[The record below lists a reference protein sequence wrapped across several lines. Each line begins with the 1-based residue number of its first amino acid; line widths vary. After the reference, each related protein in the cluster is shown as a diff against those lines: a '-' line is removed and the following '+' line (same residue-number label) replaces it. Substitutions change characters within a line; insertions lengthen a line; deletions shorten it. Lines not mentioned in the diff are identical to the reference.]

1 MPPRRAKNRTQA
13 MTRSAIEK
21 CAIAFIIALTA
32 AFLYAFFGVLGMMGI
47 V

>member
-1 MPPRRAKNRTQA
+1 

-21 CAIAFIIALTA
+21 CAIIFIIALSA
-32 AFLYAFFGVLGMMGI
+32 VFLWAFWGVLGMMGI

>member
-1 MPPRRAKNRTQA
+1 

-21 CAIAFIIALTA
+21 CAVAFIIALSA
-32 AFLYAFFGVLGMMGI
+32 VFIWALWGVLGMMGI

>member
-1 MPPRRAKNRTQA
+1 

-21 CAIAFIIALTA
+21 CAIGFIILLSAVFVRALW
-32 AFLYAFFGVLGMMGI
+32 GVLGMLGW